1 MIDTVIN
8 DIVARPPE
16 PGHTIRFMT
25 LTGGR
30 SLDLT
35 DLHESAGRVAARLR
49 DLGVGPGDRIGI
61 LAANR
66 LEWVLLDLAALRLK
80 AVTAGFEPGKF
91 TPGAALLERYDLTL
105 LFTDQTPEDE
115 GVRPIAEVAAM
126 AGEPVDAPAP
136 VRWAPDEPTTIKFT
150 SGSTGEPK
158 GLAATSGSVDASIS
172 AVQEMFAHGAED
184 DLFVFLPLSLLQQR
198 YWIYSA
204 LRYGHDVTV
213 CTYEVALPALARVRP
228 TVVMGVPGFYET
240 ARKHI
245 ERQAERN
252 GGGEDAVR
260 AAAEKVFGD
269 RIRYLWTGSAP
280 ARPGMLRFFTAAG
293 LPIYEGYGLNET
305 CIVAKNHPGAH
316 REGSVGQ
323 VLPGKKVLFDEDGRI
338 SIHSDH
344 PVNHRYEYAA
354 PGDSERVFGDDGV
367 VRTGDL
373 GHLDHDG
380 FLYILGRADDVIVL
394 DNGKK
399 VIVRPIEERL
409 KASPAIEECVVF
421 CPAQTHLVAVV
432 SPAAEPADEAAILD
446 HVAASNDM
454 SDRDERIAKVVIAGD
469 RFSVENGLLSSQ
481 FKPRRPRILDR
492 YRSEINAPVRTD
504 RPERQGLAT

>member
-1 MIDTVIN
+1 MNDSVIGH
-8 DIVARPPE
+8 IVARPPE
-16 PGHTIRFMT
+16 PGHRIRFAR
-25 LTGGR
+25 LDGIR

-35 DLHESAGRVAARLR
+35 ELHESAGRLAGRLR
-49 DLGVGPGDRIGI
+49 ALGVGPGDRIGI

-91 TPGAALLERYDLTL
+91 EPRRELLDRYDLTM
-105 LFTDQTPEDE
+105 LFTDRPHE
-115 GVRPIAEVAAM
+115 GAGIRPIEDVTRLLE
-126 AGEPVDAPAP
+126 EPADPPPP
-136 VRWAPDEPTTIKFT
+136 VEYGPYDETTIKFT

-158 GLAATSGSVDASIS
+158 GLAATAGSIDASIG
-172 AVQEMFAHGAED
+172 AVQEMFRHGPDD

-198 YWIYSA
+198 YWVYSA
-204 LRYGHDVTV
+204 LRYGHDVTIG
-213 CTYEVALPALARVRP
+213 TYEVALPTLARARP
-228 TVVMGVPGFYET
+228 TVVMGVPGFFEA

-245 ERQAERN
+245 EARAARS

-260 AAAEKVFGD
+260 AEAGRLFGD

-280 ARPGMLRFFTAAG
+280 ARPAMLRFFTAAG

-338 SIHSDH
+338 SVHSDR
-344 PVNHRYEYAA
+344 PVNRRYAYAP
-354 PGDSERVFGDDGV
+354 PGESERVFGDDGV

-373 GHLDHDG
+373 GHLDDDG
-380 FLYILGRADDVIVL
+380 FLFILGRADDVIVL

-399 VIVRPIEERL
+399 VIVRPIEEQLRSG
-409 KASPAIEECVVF
+409 AAIADCVVF
-421 CPAQTHLVAVV
+421 CPTQTHLVAVV
-432 SPAAEPADEAAILD
+432 SPATEPADEAAIAE
-446 HVAASNDM
+446 HVTRSNAVLGH
-454 SDRDERIAKVVIAGD
+454 DEQIRKVVVAD
-469 RFSVENGLLSSQ
+469 PPFSVANGLLTSQ

-492 YRSEINAPVRTD
+492 YRTEINAPVRT
-504 RPERQGLAT
+504 ERQGS